1 MNKQELI
8 KKYEDTIYAIIAT
21 DEVLGDLQQLDEPQ
35 PIKLKDVIARIEKFD
50 LGTKAVWINEILN
63 KLGSDYGILK
73 YKAGY
78 EQGKVEGEWIRQQ
91 LKDADKIWQE
101 LNKPTIP
108 MFIADWIVQ
117 AKEDGYNIA
126 GAINEA
132 PRGAVDDWLELENV
146 DIFAEAWING
156 YTIEKEKRY
165 TVKMKGMDK
174 EFTMLIILWE
184 VQDDSKI

>member
-8 KKYEDTIYAIIAT
+8 KKYEDLFEKLYAFPIVTINGVIE
-21 DEVLGDLQQLDEPQ
+21 DFKQLDEPQ
-35 PIKLKDVIARIEKFD
+35 
-50 LGTKAVWINEILN
+50 
-63 KLGSDYGILK
+63 
-73 YKAGY
+73 
-78 EQGKVEGEWIRQQ
+78 KVM
-91 LKDADKIWQE
+91 
-101 LNKPTIP
+101 IP
-108 MFIADWIVQ
+108 RFIADWIVQ

-174 EFTMLIILWE
+174 EFTMFKLDKIRGSWYLGNDTEYSYTKTTHTRKELEEAGFDWVFDCTGIEIEE
-184 VQDDSKI
+184 VKG

>member
-8 KKYEDTIYAIIAT
+8 KKYEDLFEKLYAFPIVTINGVI
-21 DEVLGDLQQLDEPQ
+21 EDLKQLDEPQ
-35 PIKLKDVIARIEKFD
+35 
-50 LGTKAVWINEILN
+50 
-63 KLGSDYGILK
+63 
-73 YKAGY
+73 
-78 EQGKVEGEWIRQQ
+78 KVM
-91 LKDADKIWQE
+91 
-101 LNKPTIP
+101 IP
-108 MFIADWIVQ
+108 RFIADWIVQ

-165 TVKMKGMDK
+165 TVKMKGMGK
-174 EFTMLIILWE
+174 EFTMLKLDKIRGSWYLGNDTEYSYTKTTHTRKELEEADFGWMFDCPGIEIEE
-184 VQDDSKI
+184 VKG

>member
-8 KKYEDTIYAIIAT
+8 KKYEDLFEKLYAFPIVTINGVIE
-21 DEVLGDLQQLDEPQ
+21 DFKQLDEPQ
-35 PIKLKDVIARIEKFD
+35 
-50 LGTKAVWINEILN
+50 
-63 KLGSDYGILK
+63 
-73 YKAGY
+73 
-78 EQGKVEGEWIRQQ
+78 KVM
-91 LKDADKIWQE
+91 
-101 LNKPTIP
+101 IP
-108 MFIADWIVQ
+108 RFIADWIVQ

-174 EFTMLIILWE
+174 ELTMFKLDKIRGSWYLGDDIEYSYTKTTHTRKELEEAGFGE
-184 VQDDSKI
+184 VFNSPLFEVEEVEE

>member
-8 KKYEDTIYAIIAT
+8 KKYEDLFEKLYAFPIVTINGVIE
-21 DEVLGDLQQLDEPQ
+21 DFKQLDEPQ
-35 PIKLKDVIARIEKFD
+35 
-50 LGTKAVWINEILN
+50 
-63 KLGSDYGILK
+63 
-73 YKAGY
+73 
-78 EQGKVEGEWIRQQ
+78 KVM
-91 LKDADKIWQE
+91 
-101 LNKPTIP
+101 IP
-108 MFIADWIVQ
+108 RFIADWIVQ

-174 EFTMLIILWE
+174 KFTMFKLDKIRGSWYLGNDTEYSYTKTTHTRKELEEAGFGE
-184 VQDDSKI
+184 VFNSPLFEVEEVEE

>member
-8 KKYEDTIYAIIAT
+8 EKLKTIEGYDGSRCYIAM
-21 DEVLGDLQQLDEPQ
+21 DDVFKLVEQLDEPQ
-35 PIKLKDVIARIEKFD
+35 EV
-50 LGTKAVWINEILN
+50 EIP
-63 KLGSDYGILK
+63 
-73 YKAGY
+73 
-78 EQGKVEGEWIRQQ
+78 R
-91 LKDADKIWQE
+91 
-101 LNKPTIP
+101 
-108 MFIADWIVQ
+108 FIADWIVQ

-165 TVKMKGMDK
+165 TVKIKGMDK
-174 EFTMLIILWE
+174 EFTMFKLDKIRGSWYFGNDTEYSYTKITHTRKELEEAGFGE
-184 VQDDSKI
+184 VFNSPLFEVEEVE

>member
-8 KKYEDTIYAIIAT
+8 KKYEDLFEKLYAFPIVTINGVIE
-21 DEVLGDLQQLDEPQ
+21 DFKQLDEPQ
-35 PIKLKDVIARIEKFD
+35 
-50 LGTKAVWINEILN
+50 
-63 KLGSDYGILK
+63 
-73 YKAGY
+73 
-78 EQGKVEGEWIRQQ
+78 KVM
-91 LKDADKIWQE
+91 
-101 LNKPTIP
+101 IP
-108 MFIADWIVQ
+108 RFIADWIVQ

-174 EFTMLIILWE
+174 EFTMFKLDKIRVSWYLGNDTEYSYTKTTHTRKELEEAGFGE
-184 VQDDSKI
+184 VFNSPLFEVEEVTE

>member
-8 KKYEDTIYAIIAT
+8 KKYEDLFEKLYAFPIVTINGVIE
-21 DEVLGDLQQLDEPQ
+21 DFKQLDESQ
-35 PIKLKDVIARIEKFD
+35 
-50 LGTKAVWINEILN
+50 
-63 KLGSDYGILK
+63 
-73 YKAGY
+73 
-78 EQGKVEGEWIRQQ
+78 KVM
-91 LKDADKIWQE
+91 
-101 LNKPTIP
+101 IP
-108 MFIADWIVQ
+108 RFIADWIVQ

-174 EFTMLIILWE
+174 EFTMFKLDKIRGSWYLGNDTEYSYTKTTHTRKELEEAGFGE
-184 VQDDSKI
+184 VFNSPLFEVEEVEE

>member
-8 KKYEDTIYAIIAT
+8 KKYEDLFEKLYAFPIVTINGVIE
-21 DEVLGDLQQLDEPQ
+21 DFKQLDEPQ
-35 PIKLKDVIARIEKFD
+35 
-50 LGTKAVWINEILN
+50 
-63 KLGSDYGILK
+63 
-73 YKAGY
+73 
-78 EQGKVEGEWIRQQ
+78 KVM
-91 LKDADKIWQE
+91 
-101 LNKPTIP
+101 IP
-108 MFIADWIVQ
+108 RFIADWIVQ

-165 TVKMKGMDK
+165 LVKIIGITNYNSYLNYHKGENKWTIESCVETDAISTKHTRK
-174 EFTMLIILWE
+174 ELEDANFGWVFDCPGIEIEE
-184 VQDDSKI
+184 VEE